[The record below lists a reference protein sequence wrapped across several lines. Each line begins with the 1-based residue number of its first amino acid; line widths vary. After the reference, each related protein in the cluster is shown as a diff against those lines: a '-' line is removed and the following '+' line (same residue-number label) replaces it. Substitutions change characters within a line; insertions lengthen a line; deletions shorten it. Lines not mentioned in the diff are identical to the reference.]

1 MPPDAGTGDEL
12 SFRHG
17 ADARGNGTCCDDG
30 GGAGS
35 PDVLRKGF
43 VPAIEVNSLDTAK
56 RIARQSDALFPGS
69 ASMLATE
76 LSSDNLFM
84 LDYDSPTLRSQ
95 PALVRLRNRTLS
107 PAALRFVELVRA
119 VESELVAAEGTEHD
133 VE

>member
-1 MPPDAGTGDEL
+1 
-12 SFRHG
+12 
-17 ADARGNGTCCDDG
+17 
-30 GGAGS
+30 
-35 PDVLRKGF
+35 VLRKGF